1 MKIDDVKQELF
12 DEIFNTKMPFGK
24 YKDILVKDLP
34 QSYLIWASENLK
46 DDDLRWRCKIE
57 ISRRK
62 GFK

>member
-1 MKIDDVKQELF
+1 MDVLKEIR
-12 DEIFNTKMPFGK
+12 DEIFLSKIPYGK
-24 YKDILVKDLP
+24 YKDWYIKDLP
-34 QSYLIWASENLK
+34 DHYLKWASMHIK

>member
-1 MKIDDVKQELF
+1 MDVLKEIR
-12 DEIFNTKMPFGK
+12 DEIFLSRIPYGK
-24 YKDILVKDLP
+24 YKDWYIKDLP
-34 QSYLIWASENLK
+34 DHYLKWASMHIK